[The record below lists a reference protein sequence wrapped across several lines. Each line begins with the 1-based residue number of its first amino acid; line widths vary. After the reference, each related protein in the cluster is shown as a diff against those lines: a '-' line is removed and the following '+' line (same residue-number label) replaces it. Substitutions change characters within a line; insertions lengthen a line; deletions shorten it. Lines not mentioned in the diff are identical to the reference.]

1 MYLEKDALKQAEGP
15 PDCQI
20 WKLMTPCTIHNNVY
34 LSTQSKQKG
43 LQNYSGNTFL
53 SLELS
58 GGGQI
63 WKLIKGKWLS
73 LAIPNNMHLAKNAVK

>member
-1 MYLEKDALKQAEGP
+1 MPQSKQKGLQTYPGNTFLSPEPA
-15 PDCQI
+15 
-20 WKLMTPCTIHNNVY
+20 CTIHNNVY

-53 SLELS
+53 SLELA